1 MGGSSTSPDTHAFL
15 VVHFQQLPSLALLKQ
30 MLLGGKRRVWEM
42 EEKVLGERSPPLLT
56 LRGHHGTG
64 KHLPRNS
71 LYFGCTRRAKP
82 FGTEI
87 WV

>member
-1 MGGSSTSPDTHAFL
+1 MLPWDS
-15 VVHFQQLPSLALLKQ
+15 HFQRLPSLALLKQ

-56 LRGHHGTG
+56 LRGHHGRG
-64 KHLPRNS
+64 KRPPHNS